1 MGKIVSFDGRIGFYR
16 KARKILI
23 RSFRTLVLK
32 QVAPTLKLLQEADR
46 ILGRD
51 FVQEGIENAEL
62 NDEQQSYL
70 EWMGT
75 SGGKI
80 A

>member
-1 MGKIVSFDGRIGFYR
+1 FTVKPEKFSLD
-16 KARKILI
+16 
-23 RSFRTLVLK
+23 RSERWFLK

-51 FVQEGIENAEL
+51 FVQEGIDNAEL
-62 NDEQQSYL
+62 NDEQQNYL

>member
-1 MGKIVSFDGRIGFYR
+1 M
-16 KARKILI
+16 
-23 RSFRTLVLK
+23 K

-51 FVQEGIENAEL
+51 FVQEGIDNAEL
-62 NDEQQSYL
+62 NDEQQNYL

>member
-1 MGKIVSFDGRIGFYR
+1 KPEKFSLD
-16 KARKILI
+16 
-23 RSFRTLVLK
+23 RSERWFLK

-51 FVQEGIENAEL
+51 FVQEGIDNAEL
-62 NDEQQSYL
+62 NDEQQNYL